1 MPNSHFVLAMQVIFY
16 YIIIVVVVVIII
28 IIFNI
33 IIIIIILFGVNRI
46 NDRRSIDVFS
56 CSNLFPYIY
65 WFSFMFNTIFDKK
78 YFPTTHSL
86 KFQMLFFK
94 QCKSR
99 KCGFWW
105 NTLSGINT
113 ASHLSDES
121 ISHMTSRFGSDI
133 TRHITLDDMRH
144 YAAWNAQIWDET
156 AEVH

>member
-1 MPNSHFVLAMQVIFY
+1 MQVIFY
-16 YIIIVVVVVIII
+16 YFIIVVVVVII

-86 KFQMLFFK
+86 KFQMLFLNNAN
-94 QCKSR
+94 QE
-99 KCGFWW
+99 
-105 NTLSGINT
+105 NVD
-113 ASHLSDES
+113 SDE
-121 ISHMTSRFGSDI
+121 
-133 TRHITLDDMRH
+133 TRWVGLTLLPIYVMNPFHIWRRGLGV
-144 YAAWNAQIWDET
+144 I
-156 AEVH
+156 